1 MTIPISKLIGVS
13 HNCSIGITELSVIKK
28 CFVLQFSSLYI
39 HMNFKNNG
47 NHIGK
52 QQVSLLRKSCKQSFP
67 CTIIWP
73 RGDVVQAHI
82 TRYMNKLTVGQ

>member
-1 MTIPISKLIGVS
+1 
-13 HNCSIGITELSVIKK
+13 
-28 CFVLQFSSLYI
+28 
-39 HMNFKNNG
+39 MNFKNNG